1 MTLKLHP
8 QICETLK
15 TNKGNVQPVRPTFHV
30 QGERAR
36 STSSLRIYSAHSDPP
51 VELQAIQHQFSASIF
66 EVVDLKENEEAI
78 TYLVD
83 LPHASLA

>member
-51 VELQAIQHQFSASIF
+51 VELQAIQHQFSASTF